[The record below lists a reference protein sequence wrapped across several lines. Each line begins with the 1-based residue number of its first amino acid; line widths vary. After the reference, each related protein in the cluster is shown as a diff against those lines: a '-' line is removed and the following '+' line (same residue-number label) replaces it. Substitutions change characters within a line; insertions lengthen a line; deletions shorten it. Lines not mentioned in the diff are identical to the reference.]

1 MGQMIKTN
9 DHYEYQQGDGETT
22 AWFSKTRE
30 IRELAH
36 QGSSEYRKI
45 FYYLI
50 GMGILYLGLVFV
62 FVPWKQ

>member
-1 MGQMIKTN
+1 MGQMRKIN
-9 DHYEYQQGDGETT
+9 EHYEYQQDDGEAT
-22 AWFSKTRE
+22 AWFSHDKETG
-30 IRELAH
+30 ELSH

-62 FVPWKQ
+62 FVPYK